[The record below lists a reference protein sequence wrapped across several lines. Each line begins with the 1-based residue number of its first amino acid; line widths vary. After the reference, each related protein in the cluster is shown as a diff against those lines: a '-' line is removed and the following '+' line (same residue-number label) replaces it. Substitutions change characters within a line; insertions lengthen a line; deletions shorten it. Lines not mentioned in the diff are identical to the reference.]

1 MTVKQMV
8 MKKNILFLTKT
19 LNTGGVAIVS
29 IFLANN
35 LSKRG
40 YNVSLFIL
48 NSGVG
53 EQRKRVDDAVE
64 IFYGNGIKY
73 SKENVAL
80 LREVLK
86 KKEIDIVVNQWG
98 LHWMTIK
105 MIREAQGELPIK
117 VFTEYHSDPRTN
129 GRLQNVNIRIDKTNS
144 TIKKSFLKLRRCV
157 INLITRNSMVYV
169 YKNSDKYLLLS
180 PSYKENFIHFTQIK
194 NTDKLMVQTNPI
206 TLDKGEYT
214 YDPLKKE
221 KTVVFVGRLDNNAK
235 RVLRT
240 IDVWKQLESK
250 HPDWNMRIIG
260 DGPEM
265 NNLKQ
270 GIADKHLQ
278 RITLEGFCNPKPFY
292 EKASVIILVSEYEGF
307 PLVLPEAMQYGLIP
321 VVYGSYSAVYDI
333 VDDDHDGKIFPYNKD
348 GFDALGFAKKL
359 ESIMNMSDEERVLM
373 QEKALK
379 KSLMFSKDVIL
390 DQWESKFKSV
400 E

>member
-1 MTVKQMV
+1 MTVKQMAT
-8 MKKNILFLTKT
+8 KKNILFLTKT

-48 NSGVG
+48 NPGVG

-73 SKENVAL
+73 SKENVDF
-80 LREVLK
+80 LREVLE

-105 MIREAQGELPIK
+105 MIREAQGNLPIK

-129 GRLQNVNIRIDKTNS
+129 GRLQNVNIKIDKS
-144 TIKKSFLKLRRCV
+144 KSIVTKSILRLKRYF

-180 PSYKENFIHFTQIK
+180 PSYKNNFIHFTQIK

-214 YDPLKKE
+214 YDPLNKE

-270 GIADKHLQ
+270 GITDNHLQ
-278 RITLEGFCNPKPFY
+278 RITLEGFCDPKPFY
-292 EKASVIILVSEYEGF
+292 EKASIIVLVSEYEGF

-333 VDDDHDGKIFPYNKD
+333 VDDDHDGKILPYKKE
-348 GFDALGFAKKL
+348 GFDAFGMAQKI
-359 ESIMNMSDEERVLM
+359 ESIMNMPDEERVLM
-373 QEKALK
+373 QKKAIK
-379 KSLMFSKDVIL
+379 KSMMFSKDVIL
-390 DQWESKFKSV
+390 DQWESKFRSV

>member
-105 MIREAQGELPIK
+105 MIREAQGNLPLK

-129 GRLQNVNIRIDKTNS
+129 GRLQNVNIEIENT
-144 TIKKSFLKLRRCV
+144 KSLVTKAVLRLKRYV

-180 PSYKENFIHFTQIK
+180 PSYKDNFIHFTRIK
-194 NTDKLMVQTNPI
+194 NSEKLMVQTNPI
-206 TLDKGEYT
+206 TLDTSDYT
-214 YDPLKKE
+214 YDPDKKE
-221 KTVVFVGRLDNNAK
+221 KMVVFVGRLDNNAK

-240 IDVWKQLESK
+240 IEVWKHLESK
-250 HPDWNMRIIG
+250 HPDWKMYIIG

-270 GIADKHLQ
+270 EITDYHLQ
-278 RITLEGFCNPKPFY
+278 SVFLKGFCDPKPYY
-292 EKASVIILVSEYEGF
+292 EKASIIILVSEYEGF

-333 VDDDHDGKIFPYNKD
+333 VDDNSDGKIQPYKKD
-348 GFDALGFAKKL
+348 GFDAFGFAQKI
-359 ESIMNMSDEERVLM
+359 ESIMNMSDEERILM
-373 QEKALK
+373 QKRAVK
-379 KSLMFSKDVIL
+379 KSMMFSKDVIL

>member
-1 MTVKQMV
+1 
-8 MKKNILFLTKT
+8 
-19 LNTGGVAIVS
+19 
-29 IFLANN
+29 
-35 LSKRG
+35 
-40 YNVSLFIL
+40 
-48 NSGVG
+48 
-53 EQRKRVDDAVE
+53 
-64 IFYGNGIKY
+64 
-73 SKENVAL
+73 
-80 LREVLK
+80 
-86 KKEIDIVVNQWG
+86 
-98 LHWMTIK
+98 
-105 MIREAQGELPIK
+105 
-117 VFTEYHSDPRTN
+117 
-129 GRLQNVNIRIDKTNS
+129 
-144 TIKKSFLKLRRCV
+144 
-157 INLITRNSMVYV
+157 MVYV

-265 NNLKQ
+265 KNLQQ
-270 GIADKHLQ
+270 GIADNHLQ

-373 QEKALK
+373 QKKALK